1 MSYSGSKECH
11 DTLSKPNQR
20 FGNKFSYE
28 NLSILIEMNIEHDS
42 SFQWI
47 MHESISS
54 TRRNASCVSTF
65 YQSLS
70 SLSRS
75 VVPST
80 PTFARSTISALN
92 LATSRGYLIKNT
104 TKIRFFTLFIC
115 VFNET
120 PPWIAFGMKKRGQ
133 FQRKSTAHYP
143 SVVSCRLLYDQTPS
157 FLHIMCRKTSIAAY
171 KSQKNMQK
179 ARKKVMC
186 FASLTVI
193 LCAVGARWCKSKIS
207 IAFRN
212 HSANFYLLLTNSHKH
227 GIISMLHKLKIKI
240 SGFLHGKGYYTFFSP

>member
-1 MSYSGSKECH
+1 MSYSESKECH

-20 FGNKFSYE
+20 FGNKFSFE

-92 LATSRGYLIKNT
+92 LATSGGVSLKTLQNFAFLRYLSVFLMRHPAQTQDENAQYDQPSS
-104 TKIRFFTLFIC
+104 FQLC
-115 VFNET
+115 VF
-120 PPWIAFGMKKRGQ
+120 P
-133 FQRKSTAHYP
+133 
-143 SVVSCRLLYDQTPS
+143 
-157 FLHIMCRKTSIAAY
+157 
-171 KSQKNMQK
+171 
-179 ARKKVMC
+179 
-186 FASLTVI
+186 FADEI
-193 LCAVGARWCKSKIS
+193 LCWCRAEHCQVGRFMRW
-207 IAFRN
+207 RP
-212 HSANFYLLLTNSHKH
+212 
-227 GIISMLHKLKIKI
+227 
-240 SGFLHGKGYYTFFSP
+240 FS